1 MTKSQEIMR
10 EIPLED
16 VIGDRFG
23 RYSKYI
29 IQDRALP
36 DARDGLKPVQRRI
49 LYSMYMEGN
58 TADKGF
64 RKAAKTVGNVI
75 GNYHPHGD
83 TSVYE
88 AMVRLSQDWKMRNVL
103 IDMHGNNGSI
113 DGDPPAAMRYTEA
126 RLSAISEELLRD
138 LDKETV
144 DFIPN
149 FDDTT
154 LEPVV
159 LPSRFPN
166 LLVNGSTGISAGYA
180 TDIPPHNL
188 GEVIDGTIMRM
199 KHPDCTL
206 DDLLRVIKG
215 PDFPTGGIIQGM
227 EGIKKAYET
236 GRGKI
241 VVRGRAEIERI
252 RGGREQIV
260 ITELPYDV
268 NKANLVKKMDEF
280 RLDRKI
286 EGISE
291 VRDET
296 DRSGLRIVIEL
307 KKDADSRSI
316 LNYLY
321 KNSDLQITYNFNMVA
336 IHHRRPK
343 LMNLMDLLDAYIDHQ
358 KEVVFRRSKFEWGK
372 ARKRLHVLDG
382 FMKALSILDEVIATI
397 RASKD
402 KKDAKKN
409 LMNTFSF
416 TEPQA
421 EAIVMLQLYR
431 LTNTDVTQLIRE
443 REELEKRIQELEKIL
458 SDEKYLEKVIIRE
471 LQEIKKIYAD
481 PRRTKIEKEIEELTI
496 GLEALVGNE
505 DVIVSVTREGY
516 VKRTSLRSYAASN
529 GEGVGLKDGD
539 ALLASFEMN
548 TTDVLLLFTSKG
560 NYLYLPVHTLPE
572 IRWKDIGQP
581 VAGLIPV
588 EKDEKII
595 SAIPVKDFSADQY
608 LLFVTKRGL
617 VKRTELKLYQVQR
630 YSRPLVALSIKN
642 DDEVVDVHLT
652 DGKKEVLLV
661 TRCGYGLR
669 FHEGEIN
676 PIGVRTS
683 GVKGISLKQDDYVV
697 AGKVIHDPGD
707 FLVLATQ
714 RGAVKRMP
722 LSEIELMGRAK
733 RGILLL
739 RNLKSNPHLLAGCLL
754 AKEADRV
761 IVSTEKQITEIF
773 RVSDLRIGDRYTKG
787 SFFFDE
793 KEAGSVSHM
802 QLEIVSPQKVPGME
816 ESGET
821 EN

>member
-443 REELEKRIQELEKIL
+443 REELKKRIQELEKIL

-722 LSEIELMGRAK
+722 LSEIELMERAK

-761 IVSTEKQITEIF
+761 IVFTEKQITEIF

-802 QLEIVSPQKVPGME
+802 QLEIGSPQKVPGME

>member
-443 REELEKRIQELEKIL
+443 REELKKRIQELEKIL

-761 IVSTEKQITEIF
+761 IVFTEKQITEIF

-802 QLEIVSPQKVPGME
+802 QLEIGSPQKVPGME